1 MGQRVIR
8 TEFSRSEVAGA
19 LVWLCAFAAI
29 GAVFC
34 LWYLPATITVEVT
47 NLPWTI
53 PLAYGWV
60 MVLVKTATLWSANYL
75 IQLLPAVVWVG
86 VVGLMSPTSAAVAYV
101 VALVCAVLAGAA
113 WSVIK
118 SHKAVVPK

>member
-8 TEFSRSEVAGA
+8 TEFSRSEVARA

-118 SHKAVVPK
+118 NHKAVVPK

>member
-118 SHKAVVPK
+118 NHNAVVPK

>member
-53 PLAYGWV
+53 PLACGWV

-118 SHKAVVPK
+118 NHKAVVPK